1 MACVQRS
8 CLPARS
14 PFRSP
19 RRGIGSE
26 VRFYERSRCGDLVPL
41 REGTSNSA
49 TNATF
54 CGDQV
59 SGASVSRPCLGS
71 GPRSAAQHSLWRS
84 HAKATSGDVQSGTG
98 STLDCE
104 RPHRIATQLSLV
116 LGSNRT
122 QPSSF
127 SSGALLACDAPL
139 QELRAPGEIHRR
151 SRLASQF
158 PLDSQADV
166 YTTVVHIVSSLVRGA
181 RSSQEL
187 RALSFPHLV
196 IWQLGEERFDRQP
209 HVGER
214 GFCHVTH

>member
-14 PFRSP
+14 PLRSP

-26 VRFYERSRCGDLVPL
+26 VRFDERSRCGDLVPL

-49 TNATF
+49 NDATF

-71 GPRSAAQHSLWRS
+71 GPRSAARHSLWRS

-122 QPSSF
+122 QPRTF

-139 QELRAPGEIHRR
+139 QELRTSGEIHRR
-151 SRLASQF
+151 SRLATQF
-158 PLDSQADV
+158 ALGPQPKFYSTEV
-166 YTTVVHIVSSLVRGA
+166 YSLFA
-181 RSSQEL
+181 CSL
-187 RALSFPHLV
+187 RA
-196 IWQLGEERFDRQP
+196 QL
-209 HVGER
+209 
-214 GFCHVTH
+214 T

>member
-19 RRGIGSE
+19 RRGIRSE

-41 REGTSNSA
+41 RDGTSNSA
-49 TNATF
+49 NDATF

-59 SGASVSRPCLGS
+59 SGTSVSRPCSGS
-71 GPRSAAQHSLWRS
+71 GPRSAARHSLWRS

-122 QPSSF
+122 QPGTF
-127 SSGALLACDAPL
+127 SSGALLACNPPL
-139 QELRAPGEIHRR
+139 QELRASREIHRR
-151 SRLASQF
+151 SRLASRF
-158 PLDSQADV
+158 TLDSQADF
-166 YTTVVHIVSSLVRGA
+166 YTRVVHTVSSFLVRWRAQLKEGCA
-181 RSSQEL
+181 R
-187 RALSFPHLV
+187 
-196 IWQLGEERFDRQP
+196 
-209 HVGER
+209 
-214 GFCHVTH
+214 CHFLTS